1 MFETARSLTQQ
12 NQEVT
17 TDLMFRQLDMA
28 NVYLDLA
35 ATTLMDDRRDKCI
48 AHATEARNKVS
59 RCLESGACVD
69 DRVAAMVNRLQLLS
83 TRMAAYAR
91 EVTH

>member
-1 MFETARSLTQQ
+1 MKRHY
-12 NQEVT
+12 
-17 TDLMFRQLDMA
+17 
-28 NVYLDLA
+28 NVRADTVCHFCPGSSLDLA

-59 RCLESGACVD
+59 RCLESGARVD

>member
-1 MFETARSLTQQ
+1 MYR
-12 NQEVT
+12 
-17 TDLMFRQLDMA
+17 
-28 NVYLDLA
+28 
-35 ATTLMDDRRDKCI
+35 
-48 AHATEARNKVS
+48 ARNRGAKQS
-59 RCLESGACVD
+59 LPLLESGARVD

>member
-1 MFETARSLTQQ
+1 
-12 NQEVT
+12 
-17 TDLMFRQLDMA
+17 
-28 NVYLDLA
+28 
-35 ATTLMDDRRDKCI
+35 MDDRRDKCI

-59 RCLESGACVD
+59 RCLESGARVD

-91 EVTH
+91 EVTHWHATAQRERRAPPTRIRVGRWCPLHGL